1 MPIWI
6 SINDHKY
13 SIWSYLNYQI
23 IDLWKFI
30 DYDLSMKTNRKNLS
44 NQRQIIDKRLRPWL
58 ALREEQ
64 APGAGWIKAIRGA
77 LGIST
82 RQLADFMGTSH
93 SAVVALEKREAQGK
107 VTLEMVAKFAQAMGC
122 KFVYGIVPEAP
133 WESLDSIVS
142 AKAKA
147 LASEL
152 LKRVE
157 HSMSLEKQGSDAA
170 DSKAQLERLAFE
182 LKTKMDSRIWDNQAA
197 LRKRRKVSK

>member
-1 MPIWI
+1 
-6 SINDHKY
+6 
-13 SIWSYLNYQI
+13 
-23 IDLWKFI
+23 
-30 DYDLSMKTNRKNLS
+30 MKTNRKNLS
-44 NQRQIIDKRLRPWL
+44 NQRQIIDKRLRLWL

-82 RQLADFMGTSH
+82 RQLADLMGTSH
-93 SAVVALEKREAQGK
+93 SSVVALEKREAHGK

-122 KFVYGIVPEAP
+122 KFIYGIVPEAP
-133 WESLDSIVS
+133 SESLDSIVS

-147 LASEL
+147 LAVEL

-170 DSKAQLERLAFE
+170 DSKAQVERLAFE

-197 LRKRRKVSK
+197 MKKRRKVSK